1 MSTDALTQLENT
13 RDMHYTTD
21 TAYAWCKLY
30 TQQRASNFYYAFAIL
45 PAEKRDS
52 IYAAYAFSGY
62 VDDIADEL
70 QDRKVQEDAI
80 SQARRE
86 LKDCYR
92 GTASGP
98 LFTALLA
105 TIKKYDIP
113 QEYFEELVNGV
124 EMDFTINRYPTWSDL
139 EKYCYRVASMVG
151 LICTSIFGTK
161 PDENMK
167 QYAIKMGLGLQIV
180 NIMRDVTDD
189 AKRGRIYFP
198 QDELVQHQLTDKDIL
213 EGLYDERFISLMKQ
227 QGERAREYF
236 LEGRRL
242 LPLLDNRSRMCVNVM
257 QGFYFEILKRIEQK
271 NYNVTAERVGLTSKE
286 KIFAIARLWLTALL
300 NTK

>member
-1 MSTDALTQLENT
+1 MSIDALTQLEIT
-13 RDMHYTTD
+13 RDVHYTTD
-21 TAYAWCKLY
+21 AAYAWCKQY

-45 PAEKRDS
+45 PTTKRDS

-70 QDRKVQEDAI
+70 EDRKIQEDAI
-80 SQARRE
+80 SQARKE
-86 LKDCYR
+86 LRDCYT
-92 GTASGP
+92 GKASGP

-124 EMDFTINRYPTWSDL
+124 EMDFTINRYATWADL

-161 PDENMK
+161 PDKNMK
-167 QYAIKMGLGLQIV
+167 NYAIKMGLGLQIV
-180 NIMRDVTDD
+180 NIMRDVTED
-189 AKRGRIYFP
+189 AERGRIYFP
-198 QDELVQHQLTDKDIL
+198 QDELVKHRLTDKDIL
-213 EGLYDERFISLMKQ
+213 EGLYDKRFIALMQQ

-236 LEGRRL
+236 KEGRQL

-257 QGFYFEILKRIEQK
+257 QGVYFEILKRIEHK
-271 NYNVTAERVGLTSKE
+271 NYNVTAERVSLTSKE
-286 KIFAIARLWLTALL
+286 KIFTIARLWLNALL
-300 NTK
+300 NAK